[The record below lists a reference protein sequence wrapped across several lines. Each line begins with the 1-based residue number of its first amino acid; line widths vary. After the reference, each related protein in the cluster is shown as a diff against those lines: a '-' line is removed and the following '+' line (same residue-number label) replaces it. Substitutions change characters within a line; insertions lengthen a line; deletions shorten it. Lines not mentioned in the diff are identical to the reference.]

1 MLEKLIVYPTHME
14 ANIKKLHGL
23 IMSECVMMHL
33 APRMGRLTAHEV
45 VYEDSMKAY
54 EEETYL
60 GAVLKQDPRVTEVF
74 SEDEIDRMMDPH
86 SYIGYAPE
94 FVDRVLEKYGA

>member
-1 MLEKLIVYPTHME
+1 ME

-60 GAVLKQDPRVTEVF
+60 GAVLKQDARVTEVF
-74 SEDEIDRMMDPH
+74 SEEEIDRMMDPH

-94 FVDRVLEKYGA
+94 FVDRVLQKYGA